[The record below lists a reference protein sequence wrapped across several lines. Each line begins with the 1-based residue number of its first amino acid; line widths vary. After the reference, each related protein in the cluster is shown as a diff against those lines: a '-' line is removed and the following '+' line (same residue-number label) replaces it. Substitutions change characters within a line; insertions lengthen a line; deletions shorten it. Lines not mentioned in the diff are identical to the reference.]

1 MKKFG
6 MLVAIAATV
15 TAGALFGYK
24 LVTDDEFRGRLT
36 RGAQDVYDASKKKM
50 NVVTE
55 DVALKTAQV
64 TKNPKVNQEWVSN
77 QWESIGY

>member
-1 MKKFG
+1 MKKIG
-6 MLVAIAATV
+6 MLVALAGTV
-15 TAGALFGYK
+15 AAGALFGYK
-24 LVTDDEFRGRLT
+24 VATDENFRGRLT
-36 RGAQDVYDASKKKM
+36 RGVQDVYDASKKKV

-64 TKNPKVNQEWVSN
+64 TKNPKVNQDWVSN

>member
-1 MKKFG
+1 MKKIG
-6 MLVAIAATV
+6 MLVALAGTV

-24 LVTDDEFRGRLT
+24 VATDENFRGRLT
-36 RGAQDVYDASKKKM
+36 RGAQDVYDASKKKV

-55 DVALKTAQV
+55 DVALKTAQM
-64 TKNPKVNQEWVSN
+64 TKNPKVNQDWVSN